1 MIVLLERDLLP
12 GPIGADSASHGCCP
26 PIESTDEV
34 RTGGFRKEFLRS
46 EDEIAE
52 ASSPKDEILAVTL
65 SKKLPFE
72 WGLAGRVEL
81 KRSER

>member
-1 MIVLLERDLLP
+1 MIVLLERDLLL
-12 GPIGADSASHGCCP
+12 GLIDAASTSHVCCP

-46 EDEIAE
+46 EDEIAGDSR
-52 ASSPKDEILAVTL
+52 AKDEILAVTL

-72 WGLAGRVEL
+72 
-81 KRSER
+81 